1 MDGSGKSTI
10 LREVAGLLEAQDV
23 KHHRFAFPSRHN
35 GAIGGLIRD
44 VLEGKVVVQE
54 EAMLWLF
61 TAEGVQMETTL
72 HEAAQRGEIVLCD
85 RHTAISALVYQTVT
99 HFREDVRAV
108 NRIANFTA
116 PDRIYIVD
124 VPVDVALSRRKSRGG
139 STAVFYEPT
148 EIKKLEDMRL
158 KYLNLVEDFSQR
170 NPDGDSVWCGNTYAR
185 LIDGT
190 LPVAVNAKKIVWE
203 ILGAVQG

>member
-1 MDGSGKSTI
+1 MCGKVIVFEGMDGSGKSTI
-10 LREVAGLLEAQDV
+10 LREVAGQLEAQDV
-23 KHHRFAFPSRHN
+23 KHRQYAFPSRHN

-44 VLEGKVVVQE
+44 VLEGKVVVRE

-61 TAEGVQMETTL
+61 TAEGVQMEAAL

-85 RHTAISALVYQTVT
+85 RHTMISALVYQTT
-99 HFREDVRAV
+99 LHRHKDVYAV
-108 NRIANFTA
+108 NQIAAFA
-116 PDRIYIVD
+116 LPDQVYIVD

-139 STAVFYEPT
+139 ATAVFYEPT

-158 KYLNLVEDFSQR
+158 KYLNLTAGETLPTS
-170 NPDGDSVWCGNTYAR
+170 

-190 LPVAVNAKKIVWE
+190 LPVAVNAKKIVRE
-203 ILGAVQG
+203 ILDVWRIG

>member
-1 MDGSGKSTI
+1 MRGKVVVLEGMDGSGKSTI
-10 LREVAGLLEAQDV
+10 LREVAGQLEALDV
-23 KHHRFAFPSRHN
+23 KHCQFAFPSRHN

-61 TAEGVQMETTL
+61 TAEGIQMETTL

-85 RHTAISALVYQTVT
+85 RHTAISALVYQTAI
-99 HFREDVRAV
+99 HRLEDIFAV
-108 NRIANFTA
+108 NQIADFAA
-116 PDRIYIVD
+116 PDLIYIVD

-148 EIKKLEDMRL
+148 EIKKLEDMRF
-158 KYLNLVEDFSQR
+158 KYLNLV
-170 NPDGDSVWCGNTYAR
+170 AR
-185 LIDGT
+185 VGYTSLIDGT
-190 LPVAVNAKKIVWE
+190 LPVAVNAKKIVQE